1 MAYLDN
7 LDLLKVHS
15 PPHLEGRGVVGVAGD
30 EVIRVTSQ
38 AVQLAQL
45 LCPREK
51 PKTTQLVVIVKLR
64 FLYHVLV
71 NSWKS

>member
-1 MAYLDN
+1 MAYIDN

-15 PPHLEGRGVVGVAGD
+15 PPHLEGVEGVAGD